1 VAEPAVTPATDA
13 GTGAL
18 SPDVPASLTDDSSAT
33 VVQSGRTAARA
44 SVRVAYVLGL
54 AVQVLFWFLI
64 FMAIAVAVG
73 AGGHLTEFRYVGF

>member
-1 VAEPAVTPATDA
+1 MAEPAVRPTTDA
-13 GTGAL
+13 AR
-18 SPDVPASLTDDSSAT
+18 
-33 VVQSGRTAARA
+33 SGRTVARA